1 MGTTPQMLINMLNYP
16 SRPRI
21 SFTSSHQGSLSNSS
35 VTHNCLT
42 MLTARLNIFLAQKS
56 NEHLFIAYS
65 SFSFEYCL
73 LQSYEFLRFLYSE

>member
-21 SFTSSHQGSLSNSS
+21 SFTSSHQESLSNSS

-73 LQSYEFLRFLYSE
+73 LQSFAYYSLMSS